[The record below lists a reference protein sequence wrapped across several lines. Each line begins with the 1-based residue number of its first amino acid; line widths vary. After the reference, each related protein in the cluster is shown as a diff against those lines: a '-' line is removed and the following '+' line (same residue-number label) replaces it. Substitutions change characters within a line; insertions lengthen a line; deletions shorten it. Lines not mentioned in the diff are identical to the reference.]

1 MYIVCFDHIYPKSY
15 PSDFSLT
22 SPTFPSQNNRLS
34 LFPFLKYSLN
44 PLGVPYMCMGTGAWV
59 DFQGLHFSR
68 FSLPQQSSLF
78 NSSWDTARI
87 SWALLTYMLGVW
99 LTWSYASI
107 AHVVPEAVSSSLANT
122 ISLNIHFFWLLQLFS
137 PFFWDDLWALEEEG
151 VMWMSHFQL
160 RTPYSLHLGMLTVQV
175 FVLITLCSKKKKKE
189 SLPDKVWE
197 VVNSCLFS
205 L

>member
-1 MYIVCFDHIYPKSY
+1 MYIIHFDHIYPKSY

-22 SPTFPSQNNRLS
+22 LPTFPSQNNRLS
-34 LFPFLKYSLN
+34 LFPFLKYSLD

-68 FSLPQQSSLF
+68 FSLPQQPSLV

-87 SWALLTYMLGVW
+87 SWALLIYMLGVW
-99 LTWSYASI
+99 LTWSCARI
-107 AHVVPEAVSSSLANT
+107 AHVVPAAVSSCLANT
-122 ISLNIHFFWLLQLFS
+122 ISRNIHFLWLLQLFS
-137 PFFWDDLWALEEEG
+137 PFFWYDPWALEEEG

-160 RTPYSLHLGMLTVQV
+160 RTPYSLRLCTLTVQV
-175 FVLITLCSKKKKKE
+175 FVLITLCSKKKKE
-189 SLPDKVWE
+189 SLSDKVWE
-197 VVNSCLFS
+197 VSSCLFS